1 MCFQLEKQ
9 VKDNYTAH
17 LRGHLLEIWPLSVSF
32 CCLVVTLQCVLFWE
46 KFSDW
51 FGGRCFFRQYTK
63 ESFLVEVVQIDP
75 APMIFSL
82 FGMDQL
88 AYIHWHCW
96 NKHIKVVKLPSLKV
110 ICWKLTK
117 MWGTSVFKVGRAS
130 LYPHHTSICRILQF
144 CGATVYCRAALFKK

>member
-1 MCFQLEKQ
+1 MMWSICYFTMSILLRKVLWLIWWEMFFQ
-9 VKDNYTAH
+9 
-17 LRGHLLEIWPLSVSF
+17 
-32 CCLVVTLQCVLFWE
+32 
-46 KFSDW
+46 
-51 FGGRCFFRQYTK
+51 QYTK

-75 APMIFSL
+75 PMIFSL

-117 MWGTSVFKVGRAS
+117 MWGTNVFKVARAS

-144 CGATVYCRAALFKK
+144 CGATVYCHVALFKKIKIKT